1 MLYEKPYK
9 KNMIEDLAA
18 KGYPWIDSFKAVI
31 NKHITEVQAALEAE
45 AAYDGQ
51 PELLDE
57 EFLYER
63 FVDNVEHDFRK
74 ANWQILKYFIW
85 KFKIKVMKDIIG
97 EWTFTDHDVEMYCY
111 FSGIPVDMTTKCMPR
126 LLNLHC
132 EGRFTCDDA
141 GYKNSPV
148 SMWQSGFQNF
158 GNEKFN
164 YGFVI
169 KDKNNHYNMVPVEM
183 ALAIADP
190 LIQIENMVSRATFK
204 YKVSYIMSKETLES
218 HFKYAIHN
226 LRHYGVHYDDAEVL
240 PYEAAKHIIKQSD
253 EASERYRSQY
263 V

>member
-1 MLYEKPYK
+1 
-9 KNMIEDLAA
+9 MIDDLAS
-18 KGYPWIDSFKAVI
+18 KGYPWVDSFKAVI
-31 NKHITEVQAALEAE
+31 NKHIDEVQAALEAE

-51 PELLDE
+51 PEFLDE

-63 FVDNVEHDFRK
+63 FVDNAKNDFRK

-85 KFKIKVMKDIIG
+85 KFKIKVMKDILG
-97 EWTFTDHDVEMYCY
+97 EWTFTDNDVEMYCY
-111 FSGIPVDMTTKCMPR
+111 FRGIQVDMTTKCMPR

-132 EGRFTCDDA
+132 EGRFKCDDA

-169 KDKNNHYNMVPVEM
+169 KDKNNRYHMVPVEM

-190 LIQIENMVSRATFK
+190 LILIENMVARTTFK
-204 YKVSYIMSKETLES
+204 YKETYIWSKETLEDN
-218 HFKYAIHN
+218 FKDAIHN
-226 LRHYGVHYDDAEVL
+226 LRNYNVHYDDAEVL
-240 PYEAAKHIIKQSD
+240 PYEAAKHIIRQSD
-253 EASERYRSQY
+253 EASERFRSQF